1 MVHIKTKE
9 GASLWIALLA
19 TAIVAVGMVIQ
30 HIEWWITLCTSV
42 GVFVVVALAALFII
56 RKYVAYKLK
65 PIYSI
70 VLSRDVH
77 TNEIFSELKDK
88 RVENI
93 GEELTAWADTNDREI
108 ARLKEAECF
117 RKQYLGNVAHE
128 LKTPIFNIQGYISTL
143 LDGGLED
150 ELINRK
156 YLERAEK
163 SIDRLINIVN
173 DLDTISKLESSMN
186 KLNLERFDV
195 VALAKEIAEQAEM
208 EADRKEIRIS
218 VKGTDN
224 LPSPFWVLA
233 DKHYIGQVF
242 VNLIINSIRYGK
254 EGGLTRV
261 HFRDM
266 LDKILVEVEDNGSG
280 IGKEDLPRVFERFYR
295 TDKGRSRE
303 QGGTGLGL
311 AIVKHIVEAHGE
323 RITVRS
329 EPGVGSTFSFTLPT
343 TGTIYSSSSL
353 SSSISAGNKYS
364 ASDVSRMAFKPSRS
378 AGSYTIDYAA
388 YGTSG
393 QIATGKIVVMTN
405 AGTVAY
411 HISANESQTMQV
423 SDFQSVYGSGLSSVR
438 FGTASDSRGALY
450 KGSSTS
456 SGKVGS
462 ESYYVSTGTTLLKNV
477 TFIAGSSTAKYSV
490 VIPFTAYGSNGEAN
504 GNLVIYV
511 NDTHSVY
518 STGATFKSMAIADE
532 LAPESGA
539 SSAYITIT
547 RVTGG
552 KLYTQYSKINS
563 CTALAAKDLGSTR
576 FTFSGSNSID
586 NLYVLPLADSKMS
599 PARSSGRP
607 TPSTSCTATAL
618 STASARRT
626 PTSSAPART

>member
-163 SIDRLINIVN
+163 SIDRLIDIVN
-173 DLDTISKLESSMN
+173 DWDSFSKLESNMTRLKMES
-186 KLNLERFDV
+186 FDI
-195 VALAKEIAEQAEM
+195 AAMTREIAEQAEI
-208 EADRKEIRIS
+208 EADK
-218 VKGTDN
+218 KGIKIQVRGADS
-224 LPSPFWVLA
+224 LPSPFWVCA
-233 DKHYIGQVF
+233 DKHFVGQVL

-254 EGGLTRV
+254 EGGVTRIK
-261 HFRDM
+261 FRDM
-266 LDKILVEVEDNGSG
+266 LDKILVEVEDNGVG
-280 IGKEDLPRVFERFYR
+280 IAKEDVPRIFERFYR

-311 AIVKHIVEAHGE
+311 AIVKHIIEAHGE
-323 RITVRS
+323 RINVRS
-329 EPGVGSTFSFTLPT
+329 ELGVGTTFSFTLKKAQ
-343 TGTIYSSSSL
+343 TG
-353 SSSISAGNKYS
+353 
-364 ASDVSRMAFKPSRS
+364 
-378 AGSYTIDYAA
+378 
-388 YGTSG
+388 
-393 QIATGKIVVMTN
+393 
-405 AGTVAY
+405 
-411 HISANESQTMQV
+411 
-423 SDFQSVYGSGLSSVR
+423 
-438 FGTASDSRGALY
+438 
-450 KGSSTS
+450 
-456 SGKVGS
+456 
-462 ESYYVSTGTTLLKNV
+462 
-477 TFIAGSSTAKYSV
+477 
-490 VIPFTAYGSNGEAN
+490 
-504 GNLVIYV
+504 
-511 NDTHSVY
+511 HSH
-518 STGATFKSMAIADE
+518 
-532 LAPESGA
+532 
-539 SSAYITIT
+539 
-547 RVTGG
+547 
-552 KLYTQYSKINS
+552 
-563 CTALAAKDLGSTR
+563 
-576 FTFSGSNSID
+576 
-586 NLYVLPLADSKMS
+586 
-599 PARSSGRP
+599 
-607 TPSTSCTATAL
+607 
-618 STASARRT
+618 
-626 PTSSAPART
+626 

>member
-30 HIEWWITLCTSV
+30 HIEWWIMLCTSV

-254 EGGLTRV
+254 EGGQTRIR
-261 HFRDM
+261 FRDM
-266 LDKILVEVEDNGSG
+266 LDKILIEVEDNGSG
-280 IGKEDLPRVFERFYR
+280 IAKEDLPRVFERFYR

-311 AIVKHIVEAHGE
+311 SIVKNAVVIHGGT
-323 RITVRS
+323 ITVRNG
-329 EPGVGSTFSFTLPT
+329 ERGGLEFVFTLR
-343 TGTIYSSSSL
+343 
-353 SSSISAGNKYS
+353 K
-364 ASDVSRMAFKPSRS
+364 
-378 AGSYTIDYAA
+378 
-388 YGTSG
+388 
-393 QIATGKIVVMTN
+393 
-405 AGTVAY
+405 
-411 HISANESQTMQV
+411 
-423 SDFQSVYGSGLSSVR
+423 
-438 FGTASDSRGALY
+438 
-450 KGSSTS
+450 
-456 SGKVGS
+456 
-462 ESYYVSTGTTLLKNV
+462 
-477 TFIAGSSTAKYSV
+477 
-490 VIPFTAYGSNGEAN
+490 
-504 GNLVIYV
+504 
-511 NDTHSVY
+511 HS
-518 STGATFKSMAIADE
+518 
-532 LAPESGA
+532 
-539 SSAYITIT
+539 
-547 RVTGG
+547 
-552 KLYTQYSKINS
+552 
-563 CTALAAKDLGSTR
+563 
-576 FTFSGSNSID
+576 
-586 NLYVLPLADSKMS
+586 
-599 PARSSGRP
+599 
-607 TPSTSCTATAL
+607 
-618 STASARRT
+618 
-626 PTSSAPART
+626 